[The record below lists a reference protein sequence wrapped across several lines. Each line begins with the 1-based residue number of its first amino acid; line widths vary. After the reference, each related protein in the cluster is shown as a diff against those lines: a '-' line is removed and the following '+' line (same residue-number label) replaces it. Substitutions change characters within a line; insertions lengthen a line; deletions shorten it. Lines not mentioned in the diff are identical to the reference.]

1 MGPAISSSGGPISL
15 IPRDQDMACGAAG
28 IGPWQG
34 RSPICYPL
42 RIIQILRCNLVNRKT
57 RSMAKRKKKPVS
69 QAEQSRRLL
78 QAAREAGVG
87 ERATNK
93 TLERVV
99 REIRPTQKGSTK
111 AKGR

>member
-1 MGPAISSSGGPISL
+1 MGPSL
-15 IPRDQDMACGAAG
+15 IL
-28 IGPWQG
+28 QG
-34 RSPICYPL
+34 RPHFIDGPALTMWLAALQAWAMARPATDLLSSYCDAI
-42 RIIQILRCNLVNRKT
+42 RVNRKT